1 MRLILTLFYV
11 VESKT
16 LTLAQ
21 IENWKRV
28 KQALEAAGKTDC
40 YFYKRAVSIIETGR
54 DLPL

>member
-11 VESKT
+11 VESNT

-21 IENWKRV
+21 IENWKKV
-28 KQALEAAGKTDC
+28 KKDLEAAGKTDC
-40 YFYKRAVSIIETGR
+40 YFYKRAVSIIDTGR